1 MFVAYQGVRNVRFS
15 ENLACFAFVKHPL
28 WDSPFYFI
36 TGEIM
41 QLLLIFLPTDL
52 GVVLG
57 HVKASLPIPI
67 DATTPFG
74 ILLNLFFFV
83 SVKLILI

>member
-1 MFVAYQGVRNVRFS
+1 
-15 ENLACFAFVKHPL
+15 
-28 WDSPFYFI
+28 
-36 TGEIM
+36 M

-74 ILLNLFFFV
+74 ILLNLFF
-83 SVKLILI
+83 LCQLN

>member
-1 MFVAYQGVRNVRFS
+1 
-15 ENLACFAFVKHPL
+15 
-28 WDSPFYFI
+28 
-36 TGEIM
+36 M

-57 HVKASLPIPI
+57 QVKASLPIPI

-74 ILLNLFFFV
+74 ILLNLFFCV
-83 SVKLILI
+83 SVKIILI